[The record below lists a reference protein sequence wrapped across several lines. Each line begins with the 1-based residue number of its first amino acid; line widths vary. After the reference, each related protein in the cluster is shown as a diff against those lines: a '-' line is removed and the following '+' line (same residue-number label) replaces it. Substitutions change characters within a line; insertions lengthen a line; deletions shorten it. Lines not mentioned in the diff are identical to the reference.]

1 MTTFA
6 KATAGLLLVT
16 TAGCASSG
24 NTTSTPGDPF
34 EGFNRTMYGFND
46 ELDKAVLE
54 PVAKGYRAVTNK
66 PIRKGVRNFLGNLRE
81 PVTFV
86 NNVLQG
92 DLVSAGDTTGRFLIN
107 STVGL
112 VGILDVANNFESL
125 EGPREDF
132 GQTLGVWGVEGGPY
146 LVLPFLGST
155 NPRDLL
161 GTGADIAFDP
171 LTWTEFEGDDAFM
184 VGRAVVGAISAREG
198 AIETIDNLRSTQAD
212 PYTAV
217 RRIYGQTRA
226 AAIRNGEED
235 PSAYE
240 NLPDFDEEYEEY

>member
-24 NTTSTPGDPF
+24 NATSTPGDPF

-86 NNVLQG
+86 
-92 DLVSAGDTTGRFLIN
+92 
-107 STVGL
+107 
-112 VGILDVANNFESL
+112 
-125 EGPREDF
+125 
-132 GQTLGVWGVEGGPY
+132 
-146 LVLPFLGST
+146 
-155 NPRDLL
+155 
-161 GTGADIAFDP
+161 
-171 LTWTEFEGDDAFM
+171 
-184 VGRAVVGAISAREG
+184 
-198 AIETIDNLRSTQAD
+198 
-212 PYTAV
+212 
-217 RRIYGQTRA
+217 
-226 AAIRNGEED
+226 
-235 PSAYE
+235 
-240 NLPDFDEEYEEY
+240 